1 MYEPLKVEEEEE
13 KKNQIDANVKWIQLA
28 IAGFEG
34 KGKGPWAKQCAWF
47 LEVGKGKGIIPLLKL
62 TEGSS
67 NQSY

>member
-13 KKNQIDANVKWIQLA
+13 KKNQIDANVKRIQLA

-34 KGKGPWAKQCAWF
+34 RGKGPWAKQCGWF
-47 LEVGKGKGIIPLLKL
+47 LEVGKGKGMITPLKL

>member
-13 KKNQIDANVKWIQLA
+13 KKNQIDANVKRIQLA

-34 KGKGPWAKQCAWF
+34 RGKGPWAKQCGWF
-47 LEVGKGKGIIPLLKL
+47 LEVGKGKGMIPSLKL

>member
-13 KKNQIDANVKWIQLA
+13 KKNQIDANVKRIQLA

-34 KGKGPWAKQCAWF
+34 RGKGPWAKQCGWF
-47 LEVGKGKGIIPLLKL
+47 LEVGKGKGMIPPLKL